1 MKTETHTTVADW
13 VLIGSLL
20 FLAAMLFFLLPGWVL
35 SGGST
40 VEVYS
45 GEKFMGRYPLHED
58 RKVDVQGP
66 LGVTEVEI
74 RDGRACVVSS
84 PCPHKVCVHMG
95 EIGSEGGLIACV
107 PNKVVIKVGRGHP
120 EGLDAVSR

>member
-20 FLAAMLFFLLPGWVL
+20 FLAAILFFLLPGWVL
-35 SGGST
+35 SGGT
-40 VEVYS
+40 AVEIYS
-45 GEKFMGRYPLHED
+45 GEKLMGRYSLHQE
-58 RKVDVQGP
+58 RKVGVPGP

-74 RDGRACVVSS
+74 RGGRARVTSS

-107 PNKVVIKVGRGHP
+107 PNKVVVQVGRGRP